1 MIPQNFTNK
10 SQEIIQKAAQIAY
23 DNGQGQIEP
32 PHLFFALLEDT
43 EGVVVSV
50 LRKFNANIIALKAGA
65 QSLIDKLPKG
75 TSPTGGIG
83 QILLGQAML
92 FVFQTAVSE
101 AKKMGDEYISVEHLF
116 LAFLVGHNPINDLL
130 SVSAVNYDE
139 SLKILAGIRGT
150 QKVDSPEPESKYNVL
165 EKYGKNLTDLAF
177 KEKLDP
183 VIGRDDEIRRVMQI
197 LSRRTKNN
205 PVLIGEPGTGKTAI
219 AEGLAQRIVNG
230 DVPESLK
237 NKQVISL
244 DVGSLLAGTKFR
256 GEFEDRLKA
265 VLKEI
270 DESAGKIILFI
281 DELHTIVGAGSS
293 EGSVDASNMLKPALA
308 RGALHAIGANI
319 KNILKKIQP

>member
-10 SQEIIQKAAQIAY
+10 SQEIIQNAAKIAY
-23 DNGQGQIEP
+23 ENGQSQIEP

-50 LRKFNANIIALKAGA
+50 LRKFNANVIALKAGA
-65 QSLIDKLPKG
+65 QSLIDKLPKQSG
-75 TSPTGGIG
+75 GVSGGGIG

-92 FVFQTAVSE
+92 YIFQTAVSE

-130 SVSAVNYDE
+130 SANGVNYDA
-139 SLKILAGIRGT
+139 SLQILAGIRGT

-183 VIGRDDEIRRVMQI
+183 VIGRDDEIRRGMQI

-219 AEGLAQRIVNG
+219 VEGLAQRIVN
-230 DVPESLK
+230 
-237 NKQVISL
+237 
-244 DVGSLLAGTKFR
+244 
-256 GEFEDRLKA
+256 ED
-265 VLKEI
+265 
-270 DESAGKIILFI
+270 
-281 DELHTIVGAGSS
+281 
-293 EGSVDASNMLKPALA
+293 
-308 RGALHAIGANI
+308 
-319 KNILKKIQP
+319 